1 MAKINISL
9 PDELL
14 TWIDAEAK
22 QLDMSRSGL
31 IQEASARYIVSV
43 RDDRS
48 KEVRRLSILA
58 AQKRAREIGARMGF
72 TGDEDP
78 VQLVHEAREEAERE
92 LERKL
97 SGE

>member
-1 MAKINISL
+1 MAKVNISL

-14 TWIDAEAK
+14 AWIDAEAR

-48 KEVRRLSILA
+48 TELRRLRILA
-58 AQKRAREIGARMGF
+58 AQKRMKEIGARLGF
-72 TGDEDP
+72 TGDEDT
-78 VQLVHEAREEAERE
+78 VRLVHDAREEAERE

-97 SGE
+97 RGE